1 MEELAPMPQVS
12 RALYRALTRL
22 RPAGGGG
29 RDLASDRRLLAACE
43 RATEQVAA
51 EPSSAGQ
58 AARVLF
64 AEVRHQIHPARQLE
78 AFDAIEAALDAVR
91 RRAGDE
97 VVSAA

>member
-1 MEELAPMPQVS
+1 MPQVT

-43 RATEQVAA
+43 RATAQVAA
-51 EPSSAGQ
+51 EPGSAGQ
-58 AARVLF
+58 AARTLF
-64 AEVRHQIHPARQLE
+64 ADVRHLIHPARQLE

-91 RRAGDE
+91 RHAGDE
-97 VVSAA
+97 VMNAA